1 MADSGLTEF
10 VSSGAS
16 PAPNFL
22 LEEVD
27 VDAPKGAERHGP
39 IAERCVFHRVASK
52 GPVLPVT
59 PRGPDGRR
67 EDGYSFWTIRNQVQ

>member
-22 LEEVD
+22 LEDVD

-39 IAERCVFHRVASK
+39 MQKGVSSIVSHRKVQFFQWHHEDLSDSEK
-52 GPVLPVT
+52 TVV
-59 PRGPDGRR
+59 GRL
-67 EDGYSFWTIRNQVQ
+67 GMVQ